1 MAEHEQ
7 AQERTE
13 RATARKRQQ
22 SRERGQVARSRE
34 LNTVSVL
41 VAAAVGFLSMGSS
54 LLSGLAEVM
63 RNGFAIASAGL
74 GEVSGLA
81 AELEHAMLGSLR
93 SLAPFFAL
101 MVVVALAAP
110 LSLSGW
116 SFSSKALAFK
126 WQQLDPIKGLGRVFA
141 WRGVVE
147 LAKALAKF
155 ALVAGVAVLLLWRDA
170 DQLVGL
176 SAEPLGQALRHL
188 AQLLGW
194 SFFTLSA
201 VLIVVA
207 AADVPFQIWDH
218 ARRLRMTR
226 QEVKDELKETE
237 GRPEVRSRIRNLQQ
251 EVSRRRMMESVPD
264 ADIVVTN
271 PDHYSVALRYQP
283 DRMRAPKVLAKGADQ
298 VALRIREVA
307 KRHDVPILSS
317 APLARALYFSTKLD
331 QEVPAGLYV
340 AVAQVL
346 AYVYQLR
353 RYRTDGGEPPVPPQD
368 PPIPDEY
375 RDEKRHWSKRT

>member
-1 MAEHEQ
+1 MAESGQ
-7 AQERTE
+7 GQERTE
-13 RATARKRQQ
+13 RATPRRQEQ
-22 SRERGQVARSRE
+22 ARERGQVARSRE
-34 LNTVSVL
+34 LSTFTVL
-41 VAAAVGFLSMGSS
+41 VAAAVGLLSMGSS

-63 RNGFAIASAGL
+63 RSSLTIASAGL
-74 GEVSGLA
+74 GDVSGLA
-81 AELEHAMLGSLR
+81 AALEHAMLGSLR

-101 MVVVALAAP
+101 MMVAALAAP
-110 LSLSGW
+110 LPLGGW
-116 SFSSKALAFK
+116 SFSGKALAFK
-126 WQQLDPIKGLGRVFA
+126 WEKLDPVKGLQRVFA

-155 ALVAGVAVLLLWRDA
+155 ALVAGVAVLLLWQEA

-176 SAEPLGQALRHL
+176 SAEPPGQALRHL
-188 AQLLGW
+188 AHLLGW

-207 AADVPFQIWDH
+207 AADVPFQLWDH

-237 GRPEVRSRIRNLQQ
+237 GRPEVRARIRNLQQ
-251 EVSRRRMMESVPD
+251 EVSRRRMMEAVPD

-283 DRMRAPKVLAKGADQ
+283 DRMRAPKVLAKGADR
-298 VALRIREVA
+298 VALRIREIA
-307 KRHDVPILSS
+307 GRHDVPILSS
-317 APLARALYFSTKLD
+317 PPLARALYFSTKLD
-331 QEVPAGLYV
+331 QEIPAGLYV

-353 RYRTDGGEPPVPPQD
+353 RYRTDGGESPVLPQD
-368 PPIPDEY
+368 PPIPDEF
-375 RDEKRHWSKRT
+375 RDEG

>member
-1 MAEHEQ
+1 MAEHDQ

-13 RATARKRQQ
+13 RATARKQQQ

-41 VAAAVGFLSMGSS
+41 VAAAVGLLAMGSN
-54 LLSGLAEVM
+54 LLSGLAELM
-63 RNGFAIASAGL
+63 RNGFTAASVGVGDA
-74 GEVSGLA
+74 SGLA
-81 AELEHAMLGSLR
+81 ARLEQAMLDSVTF
-93 SLAPFFAL
+93 LAPFFAL

-126 WQQLDPIKGLGRVFA
+126 WEKLDPVKGLGRVFA

-170 DQLVGL
+170 DKLVGL

-188 AQLLGW
+188 AHLLGW
-194 SFFTLSA
+194 SFLTLSA
-201 VLIVVA
+201 VLILVA
-207 AADVPFQIWDH
+207 AADVPFQLWDH
-218 ARRLRMTR
+218 ARQLRMTR
-226 QEVKDELKETE
+226 QEVKDEHKETE
-237 GRPEVRSRIRNLQQ
+237 GRPEVRARIRNLQQ
-251 EVSRRRMMESVPD
+251 EVSRRRMMEAVPD

-271 PDHYSVALRYQP
+271 PDHYSVALRYEP

-298 VALRIREVA
+298 IALRIREVA
-307 KRHDVPILSS
+307 TRHNVPILSS
-317 APLARALYFSTKLD
+317 PPLARALYFSTKLD
-331 QEVPAGLYV
+331 QEIPAGLYV

-353 RYRTDGGEPPVPPQD
+353 HYRDGDGEPPVPPQD
-368 PPIPDEY
+368 PPIPDKF
-375 RDEKRHWSKRT
+375 RDEA